1 MNRAE
6 LRAPLDFELVFH
18 HAIMMHYPAF
28 EAEQK
33 HYAACKPQKITI
45 VIMIYYYAPS
55 GVANRYSRDSSLM
68 CIAGSLSRYIFLGG

>member
-1 MNRAE
+1 MNNCDSDEQGRA
-6 LRAPLDFELVFH
+6 AFELVFH

-28 EAEQK
+28 VAEQK

-55 GVANRYSRDSSLM
+55 GVANRYSE
-68 CIAGSLSRYIFLGG
+68 IVH